1 MMNSLLY
8 PGLLVLN
15 AVLTIALGVKNSFLT
30 VFDDLVYYLF
40 GYTDLWCY
48 FDNEHHPI
56 QVRYVKPSN
65 LNSVDFFYNNSLN
78 LWYKDYKDAGVT
90 YLPWVSAILKVG
102 NNSYDLSEFV
112 MNQKVK
118 MDVRRQVYPTADQ
131 IVSAWCLK
139 RNEWFTYDERCDAV
153 LTVMDSN
160 CDEFELGLLLNSDDE
175 VNTFGKSVGIDN
187 YVDNV
192 FDDGDADAT
201 DGCSEEDDADADAT
215 NGGSEDADA
224 DSTDAADTD
233 AADADAD
240 STDADATDNSSSA
253 DSTDTTQ
260 DATDTESKEHSD

>member
-15 AVLTIALGVKNSFLT
+15 AVLTIALGVKNSFLI

-78 LWYKDYKDAGVT
+78 LWYKDYAHAGVT

-102 NNSYDLSEFV
+102 DNSYDLSEFV

-192 FDDGDADAT
+192 FDNADA
-201 DGCSEEDDADADAT
+201 EE
-215 NGGSEDADA
+215 DA

-233 AADADAD
+233 ADVTADCSEDADAD
-240 STDADATDNSSSA
+240 QDADQDAATD
-253 DSTDTTQ
+253 
-260 DATDTESKEHSD
+260 HSD